1 MLPLLFGLS
10 CGTTAAGLHGELEGS
25 LPAAPVP
32 GPGLVEALQVEMTWL
47 KKTLQRENS
56 ELRLENKEIKKELA
70 EIKNN
75 SGQDLVIQETLNMIN
90 SMNATMHEM
99 DARLSLAG
107 ERTAVCGYNQ
117 NLFISNTSRLNFDR
131 VYEEVDSTGGH
142 LDAATGKFT
151 AGRSGI
157 YYISVET
164 AINLDDGE
172 WVFGDLKTTS
182 GMVQS

>member
-1 MLPLLFGLS
+1 MNALEVRSIEDDVQQNKADISDLRVADKNFDVLL
-10 CGTTAAGLHGELEGS
+10 
-25 LPAAPVP
+25 
-32 GPGLVEALQVEMTWL
+32 LQAF
-47 KKTLQRENS
+47 S
-56 ELRLENKEIKKELA
+56 
-70 EIKNN
+70 
-75 SGQDLVIQETLNMIN
+75 MIN
-90 SMNATMHEM
+90 NINATMHEM